1 MKIYPLDIRS
11 MINPS
16 ERLPQD
22 VKYIVYE
29 DDDFMCVYDILHENK
44 ETFHYTAWCKRDIRS
59 LLDIEQKYIPKIKNL
74 ISNMSKEFNLTYDNS
89 DIFIHFPPSYW
100 RLHIHFT
107 YKGFFKIKH
116 EMHKLHDIIKNISND
131 NNYYRK
137 RVYIKQ
143 ANL

>member
-44 ETFHYTAWCKRDIRS
+44 ETFHYTAWCKRD
-59 LLDIEQKYIPKIKNL
+59 
-74 ISNMSKEFNLTYDNS
+74 T
-89 DIFIHFPPSYW
+89 
-100 RLHIHFT
+100 
-107 YKGFFKIKH
+107 
-116 EMHKLHDIIKNISND
+116 
-131 NNYYRK
+131 
-137 RVYIKQ
+137 
-143 ANL
+143 

>member
-1 MKIYPLDIRS
+1 MKKYPLDIS
-11 MINPS
+11 MMIDPS
-16 ERLPQD
+16 KRLPQD

-29 DDDFMCVYDILHENK
+29 DNNFMCVYDILHENK
-44 ETFHYTAWCKRDIRS
+44 ETFHYTAWCKKDIRS
-59 LLDIEQKYIPKIKNL
+59 LLDLEQKHMPKITNL
-74 ISNMSKEFNLTYDNS
+74 INNMSKEFNLTHDNS
-89 DIFIHFPPSYW
+89 EIFIHFPPSYW

-107 YKGFFKIKH
+107 YKGFFKIQEEKH
-116 EMHKLHDIIKNISND
+116 NIYNVIKNIMSN